1 MTKFGELINVEKP
14 VLIDFYFDWSE
25 EENNLDTLRDVAAA
39 LGDKAKVIKIDIK
52 KNEILAETLRVKGNP
67 TFMIYKNG
75 EMKWR
80 QTGEQD
86 ANTLIGLVQ
95 QYVQEIALN
104 LYPLSEKKASALG
117 NTYCSFSAAFLLS

>member
-1 MTKFGELINVEKP
+1 MTKFGEIISVDKP
-14 VLIDFYFDWSE
+14 VLIDFYADWAELQPS
-25 EENNLDTLRDVAAA
+25 LDTLRDVAAA

-52 KNEILAETLRVKGNP
+52 KNELLVDALRVKGNP

-80 QTGEQD
+80 KTGEQD

-95 QYVQEIALN
+95 QYV
-104 LYPLSEKKASALG
+104 
-117 NTYCSFSAAFLLS
+117 

>member
-1 MTKFGELINVEKP
+1 MTKFGELINVK
-14 VLIDFYFDWSE
+14 IDFYFDWNDE
-25 EENNLDTLRDVAAA
+25 DNNLDTLKDVAAA

-95 QYVQEIALN
+95 QYV
-104 LYPLSEKKASALG
+104 
-117 NTYCSFSAAFLLS
+117 

>member
-14 VLIDFYFDWSE
+14 VLIDFYFDWDTD
-25 EENNLDTLRDVAAA
+25 ENNLDTLKDVAAA

-95 QYVQEIALN
+95 QYV
-104 LYPLSEKKASALG
+104 
-117 NTYCSFSAAFLLS
+117 

>member
-1 MTKFGELINVEKP
+1 MTKFGELISVDQP
-14 VLIDFYFDWSE
+14 VLIDFFFDWE
-25 EENNLDTLRDVAAA
+25 EVDDSSDTLRDVAAA

-52 KNEILAETLRVKGNP
+52 KNEPLAEALRVKGNP

-95 QYVQEIALN
+95 QYL
-104 LYPLSEKKASALG
+104 
-117 NTYCSFSAAFLLS
+117 

>member
-1 MTKFGELINVEKP
+1 MTKFGELINLDRP
-14 VLIDFYFDWSE
+14 VLIDFYTEWDAI
-25 EENNLDTLRDVAAA
+25 ENSVDTLRDVAAA

-52 KNEILAETLRVKGNP
+52 KNETLADALRVKGNP

-80 QTGEQD
+80 QTGYQD

-95 QYVQEIALN
+95 QYV
-104 LYPLSEKKASALG
+104 
-117 NTYCSFSAAFLLS
+117 